1 MDDPERDVAKKL
13 DEVVGERF
21 DEGAKGVAARMRQ
34 NLAKWIVGAL
44 LAVGAVT
51 VIVLVIESHRLP
63 PKTAAPP
70 PKPLIIK
77 IIPGP

>member
-21 DEGAKGVAARMRQ
+21 DEGAKGVVARIRQ
-34 NLAKWIVGAL
+34 NLAKWIAGAL

-51 VIVLVIESHRLP
+51 AIVLTIESHRLP
-63 PKTAAPP
+63 PENAPP
-70 PKPLIIK
+70 PSKPVKIQ
-77 IIPGP
+77 IIPGR

>member
-21 DEGAKGVAARMRQ
+21 DEGAKGIAARMRQ
-34 NLAKWIVGAL
+34 NLAKWILGAL

-51 VIVLVIESHRLP
+51 VIVFIIESHRLP
-63 PKTAAPP
+63 PNSDPP
-70 PKPLIIK
+70 PLKPLIIK
-77 IIPGP
+77 IIPGR